1 MLFLVRILTPVWDIR
16 LAHLHIVCNKVNQ
29 FEDKYKNGFNQ
40 IGKVVRN
47 SETQS
52 PKHKKNKNNEM
63 YNTILPTVICR
74 EMATL
79 DRIAKNGA
87 IEMAL

>member
-1 MLFLVRILTPVWDIR
+1 MKSL
-16 LAHLHIVCNKVNQ
+16 
-29 FEDKYKNGFNQ
+29 
-40 IGKVVRN
+40 
-47 SETQS
+47 
-52 PKHKKNKNNEM
+52 